1 MNELVILIVYA
12 TINRAGRLKNS
23 NTKNKPAL
31 RVFRNFRGLLLC
43 PSSYQQETQ
52 EADLSSVLPDLG
64 IPMRGR
70 SLPA

>member
-1 MNELVILIVYA
+1 M
-12 TINRAGRLKNS
+12 
-23 NTKNKPAL
+23 

-43 PSSYQQETQ
+43 PSSYQQEKQ